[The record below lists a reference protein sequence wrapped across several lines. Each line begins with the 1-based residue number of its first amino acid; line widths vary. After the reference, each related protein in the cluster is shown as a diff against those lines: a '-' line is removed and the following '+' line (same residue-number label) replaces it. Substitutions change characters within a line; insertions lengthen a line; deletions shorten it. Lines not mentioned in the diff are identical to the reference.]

1 MPVLD
6 PETAMALNELL
17 PLIGVPLLVAG
28 FLLRLNPILVVV
40 GAAVVTGLAV
50 GIAPLDLLELIG
62 GKFLNARLLAIF
74 MLFIPMI
81 GLLDR
86 YGLRERAQA
95 WIAGFRQ
102 ASAGRL
108 LLVYFVV
115 RELCAALNLP
125 IGGQISTVRP
135 LLAPMAEGAAVARH
149 GPLPDRATDR
159 IRAHAAAAENIG
171 TFFGEDI
178 FFAYGAVLLM
188 DAFLRENGI
197 SNVEPLQIGLWAI
210 PTALAAMLIHGIR
223 LTRLDAQIARDVEQA
238 AS

>member
-1 MPVLD
+1 
-6 PETAMALNELL
+6 MALNELL
-17 PLIGVPLLVAG
+17 PLIGVPVLVAG

-50 GIAPLDLLELIG
+50 GTAPLDLLELIG

-115 RELCAALNLP
+115 RELCAALSLP

-223 LTRLDAQIARDVEQA
+223 LTRLDAQIARDIEQA